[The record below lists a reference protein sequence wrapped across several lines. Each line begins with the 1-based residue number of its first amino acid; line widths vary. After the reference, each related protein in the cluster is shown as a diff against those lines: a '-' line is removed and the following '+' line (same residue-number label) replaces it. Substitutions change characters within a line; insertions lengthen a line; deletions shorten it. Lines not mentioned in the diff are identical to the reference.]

1 MKNVFFFKSVCVVF
15 FMFLV
20 VWQAS
25 GQASKNTVSTVSEAV
40 NIVIILDI
48 SDRIDSSSGAYTSKD
63 QGQRDMKIIEYIA
76 DWYLNELVQK
86 HLGQL
91 VLDLE
96 RVPHELTIAIPK
108 QPKAP
113 LIPSNIMEN
122 LVIKDSKTG
131 KKLKTLTEFKA
142 NKVSMLQSIQELYKW
157 KDNPFTGADIWGW
170 FNNYAKYP
178 LKKDG
183 FHNYIICLS
192 DGYLKFNPGVEKGHE
207 FMNIPKWRDEWKS
220 NPKWKDKIT
229 PLSPIKED
237 FSDYN
242 IKFMMVEIHPR
253 VDKNTCAEH
262 PADFD
267 IIEACWEKWLNSIG
281 ITNSEFHR
289 QIEIENLKEVIDS
302 FFVLPSR

>member
-20 VWQAS
+20 VWQAA

-40 NIVIILDI
+40 NIVIMLDI
-48 SDRIDSSSGAYTSKD
+48 SDRIDPSSNPHTSKD
-63 QGQRDMKIIEYIA
+63 QTQRDMEIIEYIA

-86 HLGQL
+86 HLGQF
-91 VLDLE
+91 VEDPG
-96 RVPHELTIAIPK
+96 RVRHELTIAIPK
-108 QPKAP
+108 QPKA
-113 LIPSNIMEN
+113 LSIPSNITKN
-122 LVIKDSKTG
+122 LIIKDSKTG
-131 KKLKTLTEFKA
+131 KNLKEFKDKRA
-142 NKVSMLQSIQELYKW
+142 AMLQSICELYKW

-170 FNNYAKYP
+170 FNNYAKYA

-192 DGYLKFNPGVEKGHE
+192 DGYLKFNPDIEKGLVS
-207 FMNIPKWRDEWKS
+207 MDIRKWRDEWKN
-220 NPKWKDKIT
+220 NPEWRDKIT

-242 IKFMMVEIHPR
+242 IQFMMVEIRPR
-253 VDKNTCAEH
+253 DDEETGAEH
-262 PADFD
+262 PADFE
-267 IIEACWEKWLNSIG
+267 IIEACWQKWLNSIG

-289 QIEIENLKEVIDS
+289 KIEIERLKEVIDS